1 MSSREDILQNV
12 RRAIHVQYEKPDLNE
27 VENIAMKFDDKVAKF
42 VEVMKTTGGN
52 TVVLK
57 EGEDVNKVIRDMYP
71 DLRRIASNLSEIT
84 CATFNPD
91 DVSGPAELDGTD
103 LAVVKGTVGV
113 AETAAVWLKQ
123 DMKERAVYFISERL
137 IILLDKT
144 KLVNNMHEGYKL
156 IDTGDYG
163 FGLFMSG
170 PSKTADIEQAMVFG
184 AHGPREVTVILYSL
198 IKKRN

>member
-12 RRAIHVQYEKPDLNE
+12 RRAIHVQYEKPDLKE
-27 VENIAMKFDDKVAKF
+27 LESIAMKFDDKVAKF
-42 VEVMKTTGGN
+42 VEVMETTGGN
-52 TVVLK
+52 TIVLK
-57 EGEDVNKVIRDMYP
+57 EGEDVNKVIRNMYP
-71 DLRRIASNLSEIT
+71 DLKRIASNLPEIT

-91 DVSGPAELDGTD
+91 NVASPAELDGTD
-103 LAVVKGTVGV
+103 LAIVKGTVGV

-123 DMKERAVYFISERL
+123 DVKERAVYFISERL
-137 IILLDKT
+137 VILLDKT
-144 KLVNNMHEGYKL
+144 KLVNNMHEGYKH

-184 AHGPREVTVILYSL
+184 AHGPREVTVILY
-198 IKKRN
+198 

>member
-12 RRAIHVQYEKPDLNE
+12 HRAIHVQYEKPDLKE
-27 VENIAMKFDDKVAKF
+27 VESIAMKFDDKVAKF
-42 VEVMKTTGGN
+42 IEVMKTTGGN

-57 EGEDVNKVIRDMYP
+57 EGEDVNEFIKNMYP
-71 DLRRIASNLSEIT
+71 DLKRIASNLPEIT

-91 DVSGPAELDGTD
+91 DAASPAELDGTD
-103 LAVVKGTVGV
+103 LTIVKGTVGV

-123 DMKERAVYFISERL
+123 DVKERAIYFISERL

-184 AHGPREVTVILYSL
+184 AHGPREVAVILY
-198 IKKRN
+198 